1 MSPSR
6 RRDAVRMLQGRLGV
20 SERRACRVVGQHRST
35 QRHEP
40 RRVDRDDGL
49 RGRLRTLSRQH
60 PRWGYRRAW
69 AFLREEGWSVNRK
82 RIQRLWREEGL
93 RVPAR
98 RRKRQ
103 RLGASTAPA
112 GRLRAERPNQVWALD
127 FQFDTTAD
135 GRILKLLHVVDEHTR
150 ESLASEVARRI
161 DADRTVAVLERI
173 VGERGRPPEL
183 VRMDNGPEL
192 TANALRDWC
201 RLGGSGSSYIEPG
214 SPWQNPFVESF
225 AGKIRDEVLALEAFD
240 SLLEAKIV
248 IEDWRNS
255 YNTIRPHSS
264 LKWKTP
270 AAYAAAWKEH

>member
-1 MSPSR
+1 
-6 RRDAVRMLQGRLGV
+6 MLQQRLLL
-20 SERRACRVVGQHRST
+20 SERRACQIAGQHRST
-35 QRHEP
+35 QRHTP
-40 RRVDRDDGL
+40 RAADRDE
-49 RGRLRTLSRQH
+49 RVRERLRALSRRH

-69 AFLREEGWSVNRK
+69 ACLREEGWELNRK
-82 RIQRLWREEGL
+82 KVQRLWREEGL

-103 RLGASTAPA
+103 RLGSSTAPA
-112 GRLRAERPNQVWALD
+112 GRLRADRPDHVWALD
-127 FQFDTTAD
+127 FQFDTTTD

-150 ESLASEVARRI
+150 EALATEVARRI
-161 DADRTVAVLERI
+161 DADRTVHVLERI
-173 VGERGRPPEL
+173 VAERGRPPEL
-183 VRMDNGPEL
+183 LRMDNGPEL

-201 RLGGSGSSYIEPG
+201 RLGGSGSASIEPG

-225 AGKIRDEVLALEAFD
+225 AGKVRDEVLAVEAFD

-248 IEDWRNS
+248 IEDWRTT

-270 AAYAAAWKEH
+270 ATYAAAWRAD